1 MAEQAW
7 RLLSCV
13 VERLRVYILERWP
26 LAWRATLK
34 AERREHIQ
42 ATNQLLRQNDVEK
55 ERLQAL
61 IAGLVQ
67 VGVVK
72 QDPPLLRYV
81 LQVEISDALVRQF
94 LPGNTVEIRY
104 LAGMVA
110 SAVEREIVSINF
122 ARVVETGK

>member
-1 MAEQAW
+1 MMAGQSW
-7 RLLSCV
+7 RSLSGT
-13 VERLRVYILERWP
+13 VERLRGYILERWP

-34 AERREHIQ
+34 AERREHIPPL
-42 ATNQLLRQNDVEK
+42 AELLADMR
-55 ERLQAL
+55 RQAL

-72 QDPPLLRYV
+72 QGLRPLRYV

-122 ARVVETGK
+122 ARVAETGK